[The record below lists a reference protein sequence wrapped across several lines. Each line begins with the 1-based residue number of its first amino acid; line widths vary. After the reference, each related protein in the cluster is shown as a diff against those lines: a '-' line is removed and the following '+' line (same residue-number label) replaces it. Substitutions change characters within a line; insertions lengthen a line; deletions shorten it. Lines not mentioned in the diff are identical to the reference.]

1 MNLLILRETT
11 ETFQKKKAAAIMNIV
26 SYFAFCLIIIDCAVS
41 GGGHWL
47 MMGPLSFRMILLL
60 VAFIF
65 AAPYMIKSLNKWVRE
80 PMLISFGL
88 FAVYLIVSVFLG
100 IANANR
106 TDVLLSD
113 IKGFAWLTMIPVAL
127 AVLNSRERII
137 FLLKCMAAAAILQA
151 LIIIALNIAC
161 SLYDNCFSV
170 FYEPLIKFQLG
181 FIDSISERMFRI
193 FFKSGPYLAIGII
206 IILYLQSQKK
216 KFSWL
221 YSVSIGLCFTA
232 ILLSFT
238 RSLYGAAV
246 VSIVLFF
253 ALGLFLARHYW
264 KRILLTIGLACVAA
278 VAIIMAMQVLF
289 GANYFR
295 FAISRTLSI
304 DIVEQ
309 DLQNEETPSNED
321 LMQQTYIE
329 RTKDSDQNTR
339 ETILK
344 ELKKMISKSPVI
356 GNGLGASIS
365 YRDDGFVE
373 YFYYDILNKMGI
385 VGLLLYYFPIGYMV
399 YFLLKKR
406 KLSDDLDLTFCG
418 LVCLSGLVVF
428 IFITYFNPYMN
439 SSVGISGYSIAIGCF
454 GLLQKKIKLSKTTAV
469 HNSSGSPFQ
478 QEGKL

>member
-1 MNLLILRETT
+1 MNLLIFRETT
-11 ETFQKKKAAAIMNIV
+11 ETFQKKKAAGIMNIV
-26 SYFAFCLIIIDCAVS
+26 SFFAFCLIIIDCAVS

-47 MMGPLSFRMILLL
+47 MMGPLSLRMVLLL

-65 AAPYMIKSLNKWVRE
+65 AVPCMIKSFSKWVRE

-88 FAVYLIVSVFLG
+88 FAVYLIVSIFLG

-106 TDVLLSD
+106 ADVLLSD
-113 IKGFAWLTMIPVAL
+113 IKGFVWLAMIPVAL

-151 LIIIALNIAC
+151 LYIIALNITC
-161 SLYDNCFSV
+161 SLYDNWFNV
-170 FYEPLIKFQLG
+170 FYEPIIKLQLG
-181 FIDSISERMFRI
+181 FVDSVSERMFRI
-193 FFKSGPYLAIGII
+193 FFKSGPYLAVGII

-216 KFSWL
+216 KFSWF
-221 YSVSIGLCFTA
+221 YSVSIGLCFSA

-238 RSLYGAAV
+238 RSLYGATVIA
-246 VSIVLFF
+246 IVLFF
-253 ALGLFLARHYW
+253 ALGLFLTRRYW
-264 KRILLTIGLACVAA
+264 KRILLTIGLACVTMVA
-278 VAIIMAMQVLF
+278 VIMVMQVLF

-309 DLQNEETPSNED
+309 DLQNKETLSNED
-321 LMQQTYIE
+321 LMQQAYIE

-339 ETILK
+339 ETTLK
-344 ELKKMISKSPVI
+344 ELKKMISKSPII

-365 YRDDGFVE
+365 YRDDGLVE

-406 KLSDDLDLTFCG
+406 KLTDDLDLAFRC
-418 LVCLSGLVVF
+418 LVCLSGLAVF

-439 SSVGISGYSIAIGCF
+439 SSIGISGYSISIGCF
-454 GLLQKKIKLSKTTAV
+454 MVLQKKIKLSKTMAA
-469 HNSSGSPFQ
+469 HNNSGSPSAQ
-478 QEGKL
+478 KGKS